1 MSDDPPETNQA
12 NNGGEERLRI
22 YFLPNLMTAG
32 NLLCGF
38 LALWYI
44 VKVTPPVGT
53 EIPFDAETIMPLSL
67 IHI

>member
-1 MSDDPPETNQA
+1 MSDNPPKTNRA

-44 VKVTPPVGT
+44 VKVTPPVAVSYT
-53 EIPFDAETIMPLSL
+53 HLTLPTKA
-67 IHI
+67 